1 MFITTNLNNYE
12 AKGNKS
18 ESRNGQ
24 VHNHNWIFW
33 CSSVST
39 SQKEQQRKITKNI
52 ENLNNINQIL
62 DLIDIL
68 EHYNPN
74 YHKKTL
80 LKCIRNVYN
89 IDNSRPQEKSEKKKK
104 K

>member
-24 VHNHNWIFW
+24 DHNLNWIFW
-33 CSSVST
+33 HSSVSN
-39 SQKEQQRKITKNI
+39 SQKEQQRKITKNT

-74 YHKKTL
+74 YHKKNSAEVHM
-80 LKCIRNVYN
+80 KCLQHRQQKAIGE
-89 IDNSRPQEKSEKKKK
+89 I
-104 K
+104 